1 MEEVKL
7 KMDEGSHGAF
17 YIEEDNEQVAEMIVQ
32 VSGNHMIIMHTE
44 VAPEEEGQ
52 GLAKRLFEAMTEHA
66 RQNNLKVR
74 AMCSFAQAHFRRNP
88 NDYRDIME

>member
-7 KMDEGSHGAF
+7 KMDEGAHGAF
-17 YIEEDNEQVAEMIVQ
+17 YIEDNNEQVAEMIVQ
-32 VSGNHMIIMHTE
+32 LSGNHMIIMHTE
-44 VAPEEEGQ
+44 VEQEKEGN
-52 GLAKRLFEAMTEHA
+52 GLAKRLFEAMTDHA

-74 AMCSFAQAHFRRNP
+74 AVCSFAQAQFRRNP